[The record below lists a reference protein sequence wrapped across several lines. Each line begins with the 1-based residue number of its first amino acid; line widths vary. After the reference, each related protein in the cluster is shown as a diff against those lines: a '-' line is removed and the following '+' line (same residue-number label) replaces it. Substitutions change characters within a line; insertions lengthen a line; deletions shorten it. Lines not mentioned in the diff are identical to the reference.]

1 MERALVET
9 LRTNYV
15 KLFLIEEE
23 SLQLERFVKEIG
35 FKRTVKIRG
44 HNWREW
50 SEPAIKRKRIQKVQR
65 IGNFRDKK
73 KACRNEQP
81 VICNEVDGEGEK
93 IKGEYC
99 DEAGQR

>member
-1 MERALVET
+1 M
-9 LRTNYV
+9 
-15 KLFLIEEE
+15 
-23 SLQLERFVKEIG
+23 
-35 FKRTVKIRG
+35 
-44 HNWREW
+44 
-50 SEPAIKRKRIQKVQR
+50 KRKRIQKVQR